1 MSERIKIGYLGGGSR
16 GWAHKLIND
25 LAQCETLEGK
35 VTLYDLN
42 YDDAERNARFGNW
55 VQSLD
60 GAVGE
65 WTYEATDQREHAL
78 ENADFVFLST
88 QDPPDDTM
96 RYDLELPEEYGIYQP
111 VGDTTGPGGI
121 VRAMRTIPTYRD
133 FARAIRQHCPDAWVI
148 NYTNPMTL
156 CTRTLYE
163 EFPEIKAMGCCHEVF
178 NTQHKLASLVS
189 EYYDAEEPARDEI
202 EINVKGINHFTWI
215 DEARWRGQDI
225 LDLVDRHIEETD
237 LPQYDPGDLESE
249 SYYNDDFLITYE
261 LYRRF
266 GVLPAA
272 GDRHLAEF
280 VPWFL
285 AVDEP
290 EEVHQWGIRL
300 TPVEFRVDKW
310 ETGHDK
316 FERQMSGEEEFEFYD
331 TGEETIAIL
340 RALVGQEDL
349 KTNLN
354 LPNHGQ
360 MPMLPDD
367 AVVETNALLTEDN
380 ITPLQAGTLPKGVHN
395 LVSTQVLN
403 QETLLEA
410 GFAEDPELAFQAFL
424 NDPLV
429 NIQANDA
436 QNLFAEMVDA
446 TREYLDS
453 WDLDDRAILQE
464 NPA

>member
-25 LAQCETLEGK
+25 LAQCETLNGE

-42 YDDAERNARFGNW
+42 YDDAERNAQFGNW

-60 GAVGE
+60 GAVGD
-65 WTYEATDQREHAL
+65 WTYEATDQREQAL

-121 VRAMRTIPTYRD
+121 VRGMRTIPTYRE

-163 EFPEIKAMGCCHEVF
+163 EFPEIKVMGCCHEVF

-189 EYYDAEEPARDEI
+189 EYYDTEEPARDEI
-202 EINVKGINHFTWI
+202 EINVKGVNHFTWI
-215 DEARWRGQDI
+215 DEARWRGRDI
-225 LDLVDRHIEETD
+225 LELVDRYIEETD
-237 LPQYDPGDLESE
+237 LPQYDPGDLASD
-249 SYYNDDFLITYE
+249 SYYNDDFLITFE

-316 FERQMSGEEEFEFYD
+316 FERQMNGEEEFEFYD

-380 ITPLQAGTLPKGVHN
+380 ITPLQAGTLPKGVQN

-403 QETLLEA
+403 QETLLDA
-410 GFAEDPELAFQAFL
+410 GFAGDPDLAFQAFL

-429 NIQANDA
+429 NLQTDEAR
-436 QNLFAEMVDA
+436 NLFAEMVDA
-446 TREYLDS
+446 TRDHLDG
-453 WDLDDRAILQE
+453 WDFDDSAILQG
-464 NPA
+464 NPE